1 MEHVLCALRGASP
14 RPAPPALQ
22 RQPPVPVPLELVIER
37 TEHEAMLGWRTPVF
51 ELCISPSPL
60 LASSAIGELANKVV
74 AWIRQ
79 NDQRLFAT
87 PATF

>member
-1 MEHVLCALRGASP
+1 
-14 RPAPPALQ
+14 
-22 RQPPVPVPLELVIER
+22 
-37 TEHEAMLGWRTPVF
+37 VF
-51 ELCISPSPL
+51 ELCISTSPL